1 MWDMSSFFAALLIY
15 SIGTASPG
23 PGNLSIAN
31 AAMNYGRKAGLVLA
45 TGVISGSI
53 CWGLLTAF
61 GVSAILVSS
70 HGFIV
75 WLKLLGAAYLLWLA
89 SKALRSAFRPGELSA
104 RPAQAH
110 ARLRG
115 YYLQGL
121 GLHLTNPKAAL
132 TWFTVTSIGLT
143 QSSPEWQSYV
153 LVATCALTGVMI
165 FSLYALIFA
174 SQLAQTYLNRARR
187 SFDVI
192 CAGFYALVAVGF
204 LVSLR

>member
-1 MWDMSSFFAALLIY
+1 MWDMSSFLAALLVY
-15 SIGTASPG
+15 TIGTASPG

-31 AAMNYGRKAGLVLA
+31 AAMNDGRQAGLVLA
-45 TGVISGSI
+45 TGIISGSL

-61 GVSAILVSS
+61 GVSAILVSH

-89 SKALRSAFRPGELSA
+89 SKALRSAFHPGDLA
-104 RPAQAH
+104 TRPARSH
-110 ARLRG
+110 TRLRG

-132 TWFTVTSIGLT
+132 TWFTVTSVGLT
-143 QSSPEWQSYV
+143 RGAPQWQSYV

-165 FSLYALIFA
+165 FGLYALIFA
-174 SQLAQTYLNRARR
+174 SQTAETYLNRARR

-192 CAGFYALVAVGF
+192 CAGFYELVAVGF